1 MYFCSARIRHASRRT
16 AYQGGTFFIYTIM
29 SYTKQPLD
37 TPDIIETLKEREL
50 AITSEE
56 KAIDFLN
63 HVSYFRFATYLRP
76 MEDDALTHHYKP
88 NASFEKAVMLYEFD
102 AKLRQLLFSAIQ
114 QIEISLRS
122 KIINKFS
129 LAHGAMWFLDSS
141 LATDKHK
148 FAENLNTL
156 ERELQRSKDDFI
168 KEHFV
173 KYNANGY
180 PPAWK
185 LIELT
190 SFGCLTKLYFN
201 FSDTS
206 VKKKIAR
213 EYGVPQHEILESW
226 MKSVNA
232 LRNACAHHSRIWNR
246 VMPVM
251 PQMPSSLNHSW
262 ISNRPLLANRLYA
275 ILCCMVYWLNA
286 ISSGNTLAK
295 DFKDLLDAYPN
306 VDARAMGFPEDW
318 RDEPLWK

>member
-1 MYFCSARIRHASRRT
+1 MVSR
-16 AYQGGTFFIYTIM
+16 Q
-29 SYTKQPLD
+29 
-37 TPDIIETLKEREL
+37 
-50 AITSEE
+50 
-56 KAIDFLN
+56 
-63 HVSYFRFATYLRP
+63 FACYGQAQVCR
-76 MEDDALTHHYKP
+76 
-88 NASFEKAVMLYEFD
+88 
-102 AKLRQLLFSAIQ
+102 
-114 QIEISLRS
+114 
-122 KIINKFS
+122 
-129 LAHGAMWFLDSS
+129 
-141 LATDKHK
+141 
-148 FAENLNTL
+148 NLSTL

-201 FSDTS
+201 FSDTA

-262 ISNRPLLANRLYA
+262 ISNRPLIANRLYA
-275 ILCCMVYWLNA
+275 IL
-286 ISSGNTLAK
+286 
-295 DFKDLLDAYPN
+295 
-306 VDARAMGFPEDW
+306 
-318 RDEPLWK
+318 